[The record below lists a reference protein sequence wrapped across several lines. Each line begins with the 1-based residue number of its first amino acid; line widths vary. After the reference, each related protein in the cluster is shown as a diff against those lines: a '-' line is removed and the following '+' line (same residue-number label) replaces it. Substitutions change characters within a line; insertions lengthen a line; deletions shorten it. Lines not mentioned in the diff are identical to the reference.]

1 MLHSICKLGRRECN
15 LAASHRPFDAAK
27 LQNQEPSMRKFA
39 AFLGSAGMLGVILG
53 SSLPVHAESLSQQVL
68 PQIDKAYPNEGYT
81 QYGPRRGFR
90 PPPPRYYHRHRY
102 HHRHRHDGSSA
113 LAAGAVGLAAG
124 ALIGSAIAS
133 SQAQAAPPPP
143 PGTVD
148 PQLAAYCAR
157 KYRSYDP
164 VTGTFLSTN
173 GMRYVC
179 TYP

>member
-1 MLHSICKLGRRECN
+1 
-15 LAASHRPFDAAK
+15 
-27 LQNQEPSMRKFA
+27 MRKLTA
-39 AFLGSAGMLGVILG
+39 ALGPTVTLSAALLG
-53 SSLPVHAESLSQQVL
+53 SSLPAGADPLLKQTLTKIERT
-68 PQIDKAYPNEGYT
+68 YPNESYT
-81 QYGPRRGFR
+81 QYYYRRH
-90 PPPPRYYHRHRY
+90 YYRRH
-102 HHRHRHDGSSA
+102 HHHYDGGSA

-133 SQAQAAPPPP
+133 QAQAAPPPP

-148 PQLAAYCAR
+148 PTVAAYCAR

-164 VTGTFLSTN
+164 VTGTFLAHN

>member
-1 MLHSICKLGRRECN
+1 
-15 LAASHRPFDAAK
+15 
-27 LQNQEPSMRKFA
+27 MRKFTA
-39 AFLGSAGMLGVILG
+39 ILGSAGMIGVLLS
-53 SSLPVHAESLSQQVL
+53 SSLPVHAEVLPSQILSQ
-68 PQIDKAYPNEGYT
+68 IDRAYPNESYT
-81 QYGPRRGFR
+81 QYRPRRGYR
-90 PPPPRYYHRHRY
+90 PPPPRYYRRHHH
-102 HHRHRHDGSSA
+102 HHRHGGGSA

>member
-1 MLHSICKLGRRECN
+1 
-15 LAASHRPFDAAK
+15 
-27 LQNQEPSMRKFA
+27 MRKFA
-39 AFLGSAGMLGVILG
+39 VTLGTAGILG
-53 SSLPVHAESLSQQVL
+53 ALLVSSLPVQAEPLQKRAL
-68 PQIDKAYPNEGYT
+68 PSIDQSYPNEGYT
-81 QYGPRRGFR
+81 QYRPYRGYR
-90 PPPPRYYHRHRY
+90 PPPPYYHRHYR
-102 HHRHRHDGSSA
+102 RHDGGSA

-124 ALIGSAIAS
+124 ALIGGAIAS

-148 PQLAAYCAR
+148 PQMAAYCAR

-164 VTGTFLSTN
+164 ASGTFLATN

>member
-1 MLHSICKLGRRECN
+1 MRR
-15 LAASHRPFDAAK
+15 
-27 LQNQEPSMRKFA
+27 FA
-39 AFLGSAGMLGVILG
+39 AILGAAGMLGVTLLG
-53 SSLPVHAESLSQQVL
+53 SSLPVQAQPLHERAL
-68 PQIDKAYPNEGYT
+68 PQVQQTYPNESYAQFRHRHGY
-81 QYGPRRGFR
+81 R
-90 PPPPRYYHRHRY
+90 PAPRYYRH
-102 HHRHRHDGSSA
+102 HHGHGGSA

-124 ALIGSAIAS
+124 ALIGSAIAG

-164 VTGTFLSTN
+164 ATGTFLSTN

>member
-1 MLHSICKLGRRECN
+1 
-15 LAASHRPFDAAK
+15 
-27 LQNQEPSMRKFA
+27 MRKFA
-39 AFLGSAGMLGVILG
+39 TLFWGAVILG
-53 SSLPVHAESLSQQVL
+53 AALFGSVL
-68 PQIDKAYPNEGYT
+68 PAAAETLPARSYPKIERPYPNESYT
-81 QYGPRRGFR
+81 QYYHRR
-90 PPPPRYYHRHRY
+90 RYYYRR
-102 HHRHRHDGSSA
+102 HHRHYDGGSA

-133 SQAQAAPPPP
+133 QAQAAPPPP

-148 PQLAAYCAR
+148 PAVAAYCAR

-164 VTGTFLSTN
+164 VTGTFLAHN

>member
-1 MLHSICKLGRRECN
+1 
-15 LAASHRPFDAAK
+15 
-27 LQNQEPSMRKFA
+27 MRKFA
-39 AFLGSAGMLGVILG
+39 AILGSAGILG
-53 SSLPVHAESLSQQVL
+53 AVLGSIQPVQAEPLRKPALPH
-68 PQIDKAYPNEGYT
+68 IDMAYPNEGYT
-81 QYGPRRGFR
+81 QYRPYRGYR
-90 PPPPRYYHRHRY
+90 SPPPYY
-102 HHRHRHDGSSA
+102 HHRHYHRHDSGSSA

-148 PQLAAYCAR
+148 PQVAAYCAR

-164 VTGTFLSTN
+164 VTGTFLATN

>member
-1 MLHSICKLGRRECN
+1 MRRFT
-15 LAASHRPFDAAK
+15 AT
-27 LQNQEPSMRKFA
+27 
-39 AFLGSAGMLGVILG
+39 LGSVGMAGILLG
-53 SSLPVHAESLSQQVL
+53 SSLAVHAEPLRRQAV
-68 PQIDKAYPNEGYT
+68 PQIDMAYPNEAYT

-90 PPPPRYYHRHRY
+90 PPPPRYYRY
-102 HHRHRHDGSSA
+102 RHRHHYHHNGSSA

-164 VTGTFLSTN
+164 VTGTFLASN

-179 TYP
+179 TY

>member
-1 MLHSICKLGRRECN
+1 MRK
-15 LAASHRPFDAAK
+15 LAA
-27 LQNQEPSMRKFA
+27 
-39 AFLGSAGMLGVILG
+39 ILG
-53 SSLPVHAESLSQQVL
+53 CAGIFGGILSSSLPVHAEPLRRQVL
-68 PQIDKAYPNEGYT
+68 PQIDTTYPNEGYT

-90 PPPPRYYHRHRY
+90 PAPPPPRYYHHRHRY
-102 HHRHRHDGSSA
+102 RHRHDGSSA

-124 ALIGSAIAS
+124 ALIGTAIAS

>member
-1 MLHSICKLGRRECN
+1 
-15 LAASHRPFDAAK
+15 
-27 LQNQEPSMRKFA
+27 MRKFA
-39 AFLGSAGMLGVILG
+39 AILGSAGIVWAVLS
-53 SSLPVHAESLSQQVL
+53 SSLPVHAESLHNRQAV
-68 PQIDKAYPNEGYT
+68 PQIDTAYPNEGYT
-81 QYGPRRGFR
+81 QYGPRRGYR
-90 PPPPRYYHRHRY
+90 PPPRYYY
-102 HHRHRHDGSSA
+102 RHRHHHGGGSA

-164 VTGTFLSTN
+164 ATGTFLAHN

>member
-1 MLHSICKLGRRECN
+1 
-15 LAASHRPFDAAK
+15 
-27 LQNQEPSMRKFA
+27 MRKYA
-39 AFLGSAGMLGVILG
+39 AVLGSAGLLGVALLG
-53 SSLPVHAESLSQQVL
+53 SSLPAQAEPSLRQAL
-68 PQIDKAYPNEGYT
+68 PQIEQAYPHESYAQYRRYGY
-81 QYGPRRGFR
+81 R
-90 PPPPRYYHRHRY
+90 PAPRYYH
-102 HHRHRHDGSSA
+102 HRHYRRYDGDSA

-148 PQLAAYCAR
+148 PQVAAYCAR

-164 VTGTFLSTN
+164 ATGTFLSTN

>member
-1 MLHSICKLGRRECN
+1 
-15 LAASHRPFDAAK
+15 
-27 LQNQEPSMRKFA
+27 MRKLTA
-39 AFLGSAGMLGVILG
+39 ALGPTVILSAILFG
-53 SSLPVHAESLSQQVL
+53 SPLPADAEPLLDQAL
-68 PQIDKAYPNEGYT
+68 TKLERPYPNESYT
-81 QYGPRRGFR
+81 QYYYSRRH
-90 PPPPRYYHRHRY
+90 YYRH
-102 HHRHRHDGSSA
+102 HHHDGGSA

-133 SQAQAAPPPP
+133 QAQAAPPPP

-148 PQLAAYCAR
+148 PTVAAYCAR

-164 VTGTFLSTN
+164 VTGTFLAHN

>member
-1 MLHSICKLGRRECN
+1 MLH
-15 LAASHRPFDAAK
+15 LA
-27 LQNQEPSMRKFA
+27 NQEYSMPRIA
-39 AFLGSAGMLGVILG
+39 AILGGVGMLGATLLG
-53 SSLPVHAESLSQQVL
+53 SSLPAQAEPLLQKVL
-68 PQIDKAYPNEGYT
+68 PQLEKTYPNESYA
-81 QYGPRRGFR
+81 Q
-90 PPPPRYYHRHRY
+90 YYHRRGYRYAPPPRY
-102 HHRHRHDGSSA
+102 HHRHYRRGDGGSA

-124 ALIGSAIAS
+124 ALIGSAIA

-164 VTGTFLSTN
+164 ATGTFLSTN

>member
-1 MLHSICKLGRRECN
+1 MRK
-15 LAASHRPFDAAK
+15 LAAIA
-27 LQNQEPSMRKFA
+27 
-39 AFLGSAGMLGVILG
+39 GSSGLIGAMLLC
-53 SSLPVHAESLSQQVL
+53 SSLPARAEPVGNRAL
-68 PQIDKAYPNEGYT
+68 PSIERAYPNESYA
-81 QYGPRRGFR
+81 QYRYRPRHYHHH
-90 PPPPRYYHRHRY
+90 YYHRPRRY
-102 HHRHRHDGSSA
+102 YRDDGAGLA
-113 LAAGAVGLAAG
+113 LGAAGLAAG
-124 ALIGSAIAS
+124 VLIGSAIA

-148 PQLAAYCAR
+148 PTVAAYCAR

>member
-1 MLHSICKLGRRECN
+1 MRR
-15 LAASHRPFDAAK
+15 
-27 LQNQEPSMRKFA
+27 FA
-39 AFLGSAGMLGVILG
+39 AIVGSVGMLGAVLG
-53 SSLPVHAESLSQQVL
+53 SSLPVQAEPLRRDAL
-68 PQIDKAYPNEGYT
+68 PRLDRSYPNEDYT
-81 QYGPRRGFR
+81 QYRPYRGYR
-90 PPPPRYYHRHRY
+90 PPPRAYYGHRHYYRN
-102 HHRHRHDGSSA
+102 DGGSA

-124 ALIGSAIAS
+124 ALIGSAIAG

-148 PQLAAYCAR
+148 PQVAAYCAR

-164 VTGTFLSTN
+164 ATGTFLATN

>member
-1 MLHSICKLGRRECN
+1 
-15 LAASHRPFDAAK
+15 
-27 LQNQEPSMRKFA
+27 MRKFTA
-39 AFLGSAGMLGVILG
+39 ALGPLVILSAALLG
-53 SSLPVHAESLSQQVL
+53 SSLPADAEPLLSQTL
-68 PQIDKAYPNEGYT
+68 TKIERAYPNESYT
-81 QYGPRRGFR
+81 QYYHRR
-90 PPPPRYYHRHRY
+90 RYYYRR
-102 HHRHRHDGSSA
+102 HHRHYDGGSA

-133 SQAQAAPPPP
+133 QAQAAPPPP

-148 PQLAAYCAR
+148 PAVSAYCAR

-164 VTGTFLSTN
+164 VTGTFLANN